1 VRGDGDGWVTCA
13 HGHDHWGLHG
23 AAGLLLRDND
33 RILLQHRA
41 TWSHHGG
48 TWGLPGGAR
57 DSEEEA
63 PETAL
68 REAAEEG
75 EIAPEAVAVRATY
88 VDDHGGW
95 SYTTV
100 LAEIPATTHR
110 PLDVRPR
117 AESIEL
123 AWVDRAHV
131 GTRPLHPGFAES
143 WSVLAAAPSRLH
155 LVVDA
160 ANVVGSRPD
169 GWWRDRAGAT
179 ARLRDQLARLT
190 VTGLSSVQL
199 PAPRPDRY
207 DRWWPIVHLVT
218 EGAARDIDEV
228 DSSGGT
234 RGAAPPVG
242 EIEPVRIVRSP
253 GAGDDSIVRTS
264 AALDGLVVVV
274 TADRELRDRCA
285 AVGASV
291 VGPRWLT
298 ALL

>member
-1 VRGDGDGWVTCA
+1 MRGDGDGWVSCA
-13 HGHDHWGLHG
+13 RGHDHWGLHG
-23 AAGLLLRDND
+23 AAGLLLRDQD

-41 TWSHHGG
+41 IWSHHGG
-48 TWGLPGGAR
+48 TWGLLGGAR
-57 DSEEEA
+57 DSEEA
-63 PETAL
+63 AAATAL

-75 EIAPEAVAVRATY
+75 DISSDAVDVRATY

-100 LAEIPATTHR
+100 LAEVGVTTPQ
-110 PLDVRPR
+110 PLKMHPK

-123 AWVDRAHV
+123 AWVDRAQV

-143 WSVLAAAPSRLH
+143 WSVLAAAPARLH

-179 ARLRDQLARLT
+179 ARLRDSLSRLA
-190 VTGLSSVQL
+190 VGGLAADHVPVSD
-199 PAPRPDRY
+199 APHGY
-207 DRWWPIVHLVT
+207 QCWWPVVHLVT
-218 EGAARDIDEV
+218 EGAARDIE
-228 DSSGGT
+228 
-234 RGAAPPVG
+234 

-253 GAGDDSIVRTS
+253 RGGDDSVVSTS
-264 AALDGLVVVV
+264 AELDGLVVVV
-274 TADRELRDRCA
+274 TADRELRGRCA

-298 ALL
+298 GLL

>member
-1 VRGDGDGWVTCA
+1 VRGDGDGWVTCGR
-13 HGHDHWGLHG
+13 GHDHWGLHG
-23 AAGLLLRDND
+23 AAGLLLRDDD

-41 TWSHHGG
+41 IWSHHGG

-63 PETAL
+63 AETAL

-75 EIAPEAVAVRATY
+75 EIAPGDIVVRATY

-95 SYTTV
+95 AYTTV
-100 LAEIPATTHR
+100 LAEIPATTPR
-110 PLDVRPR
+110 PLEMRPR

-123 AWVDRAHV
+123 AWVDRAQV
-131 GTRPLHPGFAES
+131 NTRPLHPGFAAS
-143 WSVLAAAPSRLH
+143 WSVLATGPARLH

-179 ARLRDQLARLT
+179 ARLRDSLARLAA
-190 VTGLSSVQL
+190 TGLSADQV
-199 PAPRPDRY
+199 PIPPEAHGY
-207 DRWWPIVHLVT
+207 DRWWPVVHLVT
-218 EGAARDIDEV
+218 EGAARDLDEI
-228 DSSGGT
+228 
-234 RGAAPPVG
+234 A
-242 EIEPVRIVRSP
+242 PVRIVRAP
-253 GAGDDSIVRTS
+253 GSGDDSIVRTS
-264 AALDGLVVVV
+264 ADLDGLVVAV